1 MLQME
6 MSNRSSLDPLHI
18 NIRWMKE
25 WRRHSL
31 EHLGEGTLPYNTF
44 WLVLSGSATMQ
55 FNRDV
60 YEVKKYDVIALP
72 AQSFHKW
79 LSLGTEGP
87 FHYLSLACEA
97 KVGAFD
103 LLRLYRFPYH
113 ATLAD
118 HRTYEELIRL
128 WFELSENFQCLLRD
142 FNENDIKS
150 SERERTGKEDYPVFV
165 FDTKQTIQYL
175 KIRSLGNL
183 WVHRLFES
191 LQHKL
196 VERPVTYDTRIHDVC
211 DYVKE
216 HLRER
221 PSLEELARFVSLSK
235 EHLRFLFQKELG
247 VSPMKYVA
255 RLRLQRAQEL
265 LLLTSDS
272 MKEIADRLGFDDQHH
287 FTRAFR
293 RAEGMSPSEYRKK
306 HKVSV
311 EYPIEM

>member
-1 MLQME
+1 ME
-6 MSNRSSLDPLHI
+6 MSNRSSLDQLHV

-25 WRRHSL
+25 WKRHSIK
-31 EHLGEGTLPYNTF
+31 HLGEGTFPYNTF
-44 WLVLSGSATMQ
+44 WLVLSGSARMQ

-60 YEVKKYDVIALP
+60 YEVKKYDIVALP

-79 LSLGTEGP
+79 ISLGGEEP

-103 LLRLYRFPYH
+103 LLRLYHFPYH
-113 ATLAD
+113 TTLVD
-118 HRTYEELIRL
+118 HRAYEELIDL
-128 WFELSENFQCLLRD
+128 WFELSENFHRLLRE

-150 SERERTGKEDYPVFV
+150 SERKRTTKDEYPVFV

-183 WVHRLFES
+183 WIHRLFAS
-191 LQHKL
+191 LQHELLEK
-196 VERPVTYDTRIHDVC
+196 PVTYDTRVYDVC
-211 DYVKE
+211 DYIKE
-216 HLRER
+216 NLHER
-221 PSLEELARFVSLSK
+221 LSLEELARLVSLSK

-247 VSPMKYVA
+247 LSPMKYVA
-255 RLRLQRAQEL
+255 RVRLQEAQEL

-272 MKEIADRLGFDDQHH
+272 IKEIAGRLGFDDQHH
-287 FTRAFR
+287 FTRAFH

-306 HKVSV
+306 YKETV
-311 EYPIEM
+311 EYSIHI